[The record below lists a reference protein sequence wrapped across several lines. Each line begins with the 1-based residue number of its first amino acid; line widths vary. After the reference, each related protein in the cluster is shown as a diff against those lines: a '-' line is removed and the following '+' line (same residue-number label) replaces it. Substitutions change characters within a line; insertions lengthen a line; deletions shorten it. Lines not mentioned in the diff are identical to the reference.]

1 MFFPFGPTAPRGGAG
16 SDTFQVLGEVHY
28 LLPSGYW
35 QMGLSLVA
43 HLNADN
49 EKHLVTLKSN
59 IRLILEC
66 LDISRVGTPLS
77 SSASIFIPVMAA
89 RFWTA

>member
-1 MFFPFGPTAPRGGAG
+1 MFFPFGPTAPGGGAG

-43 HLNADN
+43 HLDADN
-49 EKHLVTLKSN
+49 EEHLEVSYPTHFGVS
-59 IRLILEC
+59 
-66 LDISRVGTPLS
+66 GY
-77 SSASIFIPVMAA
+77 F
-89 RFWTA
+89 